1 MEEPSRVS
9 CGALG
14 TKRNPNLIGSFHLPS
29 LEKEMATHASVLA
42 WRIPGTEKPGGWLSV
57 GLQQQHWL
65 ETVPFIIARRGMAG
79 LSAQSPAG

>member
-1 MEEPSRVS
+1 
-9 CGALG
+9 
-14 TKRNPNLIGSFHLPS
+14 
-29 LEKEMATHASVLA
+29 MATHASVLA